1 MKIVAATAMSIF
13 TLFSVF
19 SAAVAWFEMVKNVDG
34 NASSMNVTNKD
45 GALKKISF
53 HDLNTASS
61 TNSTYVFN
69 AGTNT
74 RGTLTMN
81 WKTGIP
87 DEINDVSV
95 SLGRY
100 EPLDESHPLLL
111 LFEFN
116 SPFHASALDITA
128 TTETDAFIGWI
139 TSATGNPLTS
149 VIKYQSIY
157 FTEDP
162 TTNNTIQFAK
172 SSLSE
177 AGHFVNISYDN
188 EGYPVIN
195 ENGGFVQTQL
205 LYHRENDQTTI
216 SHVGI
221 VLDYYE
227 DAMAYLY
234 ALNLG
239 NELFEADASDEDSG
253 VVKFVCDW
261 EIIV

>member
-1 MKIVAATAMSIF
+1 MSIF

-19 SAAVAWFEMVKNVDG
+19 SATVAWFEMLKNTDG
-34 NASSMNVTNKD
+34 GASSMGITNKD
-45 GALKKISF
+45 GALKKITF

-61 TNSTYVFN
+61 TDTTYVFN

-74 RGTLTMN
+74 RGTLTID

-87 DEINDVSV
+87 TEIDDVSV
-95 SLGRY
+95 SLERY
-100 EPLDESHPLLL
+100 EPLNESHPLLL

-116 SPFHASALDITA
+116 SAFHADSLDITA
-128 TTETDAFIGWI
+128 ITETESFIGWVNN
-139 TSATGNPLTS
+139 AQNNPLTS
-149 VIKYQSIY
+149 VIKYRSIY
-157 FTEDP
+157 FTSNP

-177 AGHFVNISYDN
+177 AGHFVNISYDQ
-188 EGYPVIN
+188 EGYPVID
-195 ENGGFVQTQL
+195 ENGGFVQTQQ
-205 LYHRENDQTTI
+205 LYHRENDQTLI
-216 SHVGI
+216 SHVGV

-239 NELFEADASDEDSG
+239 NEIFEADASNEDAG
-253 VVKFVCDW
+253 VVNFVCDW